1 MINREIGIHVEYDP
15 IESFQIPGIEGLKH
29 SELND
34 YLWIFSELL
43 YYIGLILSVFA
54 VPGLTLSLWSLSL
67 ADVIEPDYSYLTIAW
82 IVSLLMFFG
91 GVMLKN
97 KLYK

>member
-1 MINREIGIHVEYDP
+1 
-15 IESFQIPGIEGLKH
+15 LKN

-34 YLWIFSELL
+34 YLWILSEIL
-43 YYIGLILSVFA
+43 YYLGLILFVFA
-54 VPGLTLSLWSLSL
+54 IPGLALSLWSLSL
-67 ADVIEPDYSYLTIAW
+67 VDVVEPNYSYLAIAW

-97 KLYK
+97 KLFK

>member
-1 MINREIGIHVEYDP
+1 MINREIGIHVEYVLID
-15 IESFQIPGIEGLKH
+15 SFQISGIEDLKH
-29 SELND
+29 SEFND
-34 YLWIFSELL
+34 YLWILSELL

-54 VPGLTLSLWSLSL
+54 VPGLTFNLWSLSL
-67 ADVIEPDYSYLTIAW
+67 ADVIEPDYSYLAIAW